1 MHRPVR
7 RFPLRSVRLLPS
19 AFADAQATGLR
30 YLLALDPERLLAP
43 FLREAGLPTGPGY
56 GNWEADGLDG
66 HIGGHALSA
75 SAVMLAATGDPAARE
90 RMETLLDGFE
100 RAQDAVGTGYLGGVP
115 GGRALGEELARG
127 EVDADLF
134 TLNGRWVPLYN
145 LHKTLSGLLDA
156 ASAGRSERALAMAVR
171 FADWWLGVSAG
182 LDEDAFEAMLHAE
195 FGGMNDAFADLAEQV
210 AGATPADPERAAA
223 YRAEAARF
231 SHRALLDPL
240 LECRDVL
247 DGLHANTQIPKAL
260 GYARLGGA
268 LLPAAQCFWEQVTG
282 ERTVAIGGNSVREH
296 FHRSRDASPMILDR
310 EGPETCNTA
319 NMIELSGVLFEAS
332 GDERYLDYLER
343 AQYNHILSSQHPDGG
358 FVYFTPL
365 RPAHY
370 RVYSAPDEGM
380 WCCVGTGLENHARY
394 GELIY
399 ALAGDDAPG
408 DAPGDAQGDAPD
420 DAPDDAELLVALYL
434 PSTLDSPEHG
444 MRARIE
450 TAFPHADDAT
460 ITVDLE
466 RAGAVRLRRPAW
478 AEEMA
483 VTVDAVALDALAVD
497 GFVRTPVLAPGRHE
511 IRVRF
516 ALGVRAEPLPDGS
529 AWSAFS
535 YGPVVLAARSG
546 DEDLDGLIADGRRM
560 AHVAA
565 GPLRPLA
572 ATPIV
577 TGGARAVTL
586 LDRAALSAEL
596 STDSG
601 PVRLEPFAG
610 LHDSRYTVYWPT
622 GDDARARR
630 TELAALDRE
639 ADGDGDVI
647 DSVTAGEQQPESDH
661 GLVGHRSR
669 AGGADGRHWRGAE
682 GPDGWFGYTLVDAAQ
697 RAAVL
702 RVLLR
707 DGGGEHELRID
718 GRPLGEPLAVRT
730 LDGAVEADYAITPST
745 GEDGV
750 VEFSLHAVGAGPAG
764 DLLAVS
770 LVAVAGGAAGAGE

>member
-1 MHRPVR
+1 MPRTAPAVRPVR

-19 AFADAQATGLR
+19 AFADAQATGQR
-30 YLLALDPERLLAP
+30 YLLALDPDRLLAP
-43 FLREAGLPTGPGY
+43 FLREAGLPAAEGY

-66 HIGGHALSA
+66 HVGGHALSA
-75 SAVMLAATGDPAARE
+75 SALMLAATGEEAARE
-90 RMETLLDGFE
+90 RMEILLDGFE

-156 ASAGRSERALAMAVR
+156 AAYGGSERALAMAVR

-182 LDEDAFEAMLHAE
+182 LDDEAFEAMLHAE
-195 FGGMNDAFADLAEQV
+195 FGGMNEAFADLAEQV
-210 AGATPADPERAAA
+210 AGADPGDPERAAA

-240 LECRDVL
+240 LQHRDAL
-247 DGLHANTQIPKAL
+247 DGLHANTQIPKAV
-260 GYARLGGA
+260 GYARLGGE
-268 LLPAAQCFWEQVTG
+268 LLPAARFFWEQVTR

-296 FHRSRDASPMILDR
+296 FHRSSDFTPMILDR

-319 NMIELSGVLFEAS
+319 NMIELSSVLFEAS

-343 AQYNHILSSQHPDGG
+343 AQYNHVLSSQHPDGG

-370 RVYSAPDEGM
+370 RVYSAPHEGM

-399 ALAGDDAPG
+399 ALVGDDARAGDDAHDG
-408 DAPGDAQGDAPD
+408 DD
-420 DAPDDAELLVALYL
+420 LLIALYL

-444 MRARIE
+444 LRARID

-460 ITVDLE
+460 ITVHLE
-466 RAGAVRLRRPAW
+466 RPGAVRLRRPAW
-478 AEEMA
+478 AESMT
-483 VTVDAVALDALAVD
+483 VTVDGAPLDAAAVD
-497 GFVRTPVLAPGRHE
+497 GVVRTAVLTPGRHE
-511 IRVRF
+511 IRVGF
-516 ALGVRAEPLPDGS
+516 SLAFRAEPLPDGS

-535 YGPVVLAARSG
+535 YGPVVLAART
-546 DEDLDGLIADGRRM
+546 DAADLDGLIADGRRM

-565 GPLRPLA
+565 GPLRDLA

-577 TGGARAVTL
+577 TGGVGAVAL
-586 LDRAALSAEL
+586 LDRATLTAEL
-596 STDSG
+596 ATDAG

-610 LHDSRYTVYWPT
+610 LHDSRYTLYWPT
-622 GDDARARR
+622 GSDAVARR
-630 TELAALDRE
+630 AELAALDRE
-639 ADGDGDVI
+639 AAGGAAVI

-661 GLVGHRSR
+661 AFVGHRSR

-682 GPDGWFGYTLVDAAQ
+682 GPDGWFGYTLVDAEQ

-718 GRPLGEPLAVRT
+718 GRPLGEPLAVRAR
-730 LDGAVEADYAITPST
+730 DGEVEADYAITPST
-745 GEDGV
+745 GEDGL
-750 VEFSLHAVGAGPAG
+750 VEFSLHAVGARPTGE
-764 DLLAVS
+764 LLAVS
-770 LVAVAGGAAGAGE
+770 LVAGAGE

>member
-1 MHRPVR
+1 MPRTVR

-30 YLLALDPERLLAP
+30 YLLALDPDRLLAP
-43 FLREAGLPTGPGY
+43 FLREAGLPAAEGY
-56 GNWEADGLDG
+56 GNWESDGLDG
-66 HIGGHALSA
+66 HVGGHALSA
-75 SAVMLAATGDPAARE
+75 SALMLAATGDQAARE

-156 ASAGRSERALAMAVR
+156 ASSGGSERALAMAVR

-182 LDEDAFEAMLHAE
+182 LDDEAFEAMLHAE
-195 FGGMNDAFADLAEQV
+195 FGGMNEAFADLAEQV
-210 AGATPADPERAAA
+210 AAADPERAAA

-240 LECRDVL
+240 LEHRDVL
-247 DGLHANTQIPKAL
+247 DGLHANTQIPKAV
-260 GYARLGGA
+260 GYARLGGE
-268 LLPAAQCFWEQVTG
+268 LLPAARFFWEQVTR

-296 FHRSRDASPMILDR
+296 FHRSSDFTPMILDR

-332 GDERYLDYLER
+332 GDERYLDYVER
-343 AQYNHILSSQHPDGG
+343 AQYNHLLSSQHPDGG

-370 RVYSAPDEGM
+370 RVYSAPHEGM

-399 ALAGDDAPG
+399 ALIGDDVRAGDDAHDG
-408 DAPGDAQGDAPD
+408 DD
-420 DAPDDAELLVALYL
+420 LLIALYL

-444 MRARIE
+444 LRARID

-460 ITVDLE
+460 ITVHLE
-466 RAGAVRLRRPAW
+466 RPGAVLLRRPAW
-478 AEEMA
+478 AESMT
-483 VTVDAVALDALAVD
+483 VTVDGAALDTAAVD
-497 GFVRTPVLAPGRHE
+497 GVVRTAVLAPGRHE
-511 IRVRF
+511 IRVGF
-516 ALGVRAEPLPDGS
+516 SLAFRAEPLPDGS

-535 YGPVVLAARSG
+535 YGPVVLAARTDG
-546 DEDLDGLIADGRRM
+546 ADLDGLIADGRRM

-565 GPLRPLA
+565 GPLRDLA
-572 ATPIV
+572 ATPVV
-577 TGGARAVTL
+577 TGGVGAVAL
-586 LDRAALSAEL
+586 LDRATLTAEL
-596 STDSG
+596 TTDAG

-610 LHDSRYTVYWPT
+610 LHDSRYTLYWPT
-622 GDDARARR
+622 GSDAAARR
-630 TELAALDRE
+630 VELAALDRE
-639 ADGDGDVI
+639 ADASAAVI

-661 GLVGHRSR
+661 AFVGHRSR
-669 AGGADGRHWRGAE
+669 AGGADGRHWRSAE
-682 GPDGWFGYTLVDAAQ
+682 GPDGWFGYTLVDPEQ

-702 RVLLR
+702 RVRLR
-707 DGGGEHELRID
+707 DGGGEHEIRID
-718 GRPLGEPLAVRT
+718 GRPLGEPLTVRT
-730 LDGAVEADYAITPST
+730 LDVKIEADYAITPST
-745 GEDGV
+745 GEDGL
-750 VEFSLHAVGAGPAG
+750 VEFSLHAVGAGPTG

-770 LVAVAGGAAGAGE
+770 LVAGAGE